1 MKVRLGTWL
10 AGAAAVGTVGLA
22 VFDPWGIGQTRAGA
36 DRISTVSQR
45 VFPTLG
51 DRDPNRATIEFSGRE
66 GPTVRLVPSGEGHQV
81 VVGDQLLGP
90 VDPEALDGIWASL
103 RMGTTL
109 RPASRGSNLGLGERG
124 VIVVSFPDETMA
136 LELGNDTADGGGLY
150 AKTGAPDAAPMVVES
165 ELGWLVDQPGEAWLD
180 RGMLELEPSEV
191 ASLAFGDAL
200 ALSRGEDDLW
210 RVQAGDEPALLQSA
224 AVEQRISRL
233 LGARLDPLQQRAGA
247 GAETFTPWL
256 VVTDAAGGAHPL
268 MLGGACPGRP
278 GRLLVDR
285 GPGLVG
291 CIDESIA
298 EAWSV
303 VDDGMLETRLIPYAY
318 GRVLSVVR
326 EPVGGTEQ
334 RPLEL
339 RRKSGGWVLDDGVLR
354 LEADE
359 TEVFRWY
366 DTLSRVELAPL
377 PSEAATSDFV
387 AQHVLTIDTDTT
399 QVLRLACGRA
409 PRRTGPESPPSAGK
423 RGWWCKRDDG
433 PPRLV
438 LSETLAAT
446 FDAATFSD
454 KSLAGYGPGEARA
467 IEIVHGPLDGDGLRV
482 SAHLELG
489 VWTLDAPEHPDGDS
503 AIDQVRLEE
512 LLGEV
517 GSLRADR
524 WVESAP
530 GQVVR
535 SVRVE
540 VLPEDGEARAVELT
554 LHDDCIVTVD
564 GRIAQVEPATCAALQ
579 GGVLFDDPLRYWF
592 RGARSVSL
600 EIDGETTMLVRK
612 DEDWAM
618 ASGERVPSDVR
629 TTLEGLESWRS
640 SGIAAGDGD
649 GAAMKLVVRRDGAPS
664 VTVEVGER
672 TVQLENAPW
681 HYREAGQVRL
691 STPD

>member
-1 MKVRLGTWL
+1 MKIRVGTWA
-10 AGAAAVGTVGLA
+10 AGAAALMTVGLA
-22 VFDPWGIGQTRAGA
+22 LFDPWGIGGTRAGA
-36 DRISTVSQR
+36 DRVSTVSQR

-66 GPTVRLVPSGEGHQV
+66 GPTVRLVPGGEVHQV
-81 VVGDQLLGP
+81 VVGEQLLGP

-109 RPASRGSNLGLGERG
+109 RPASRGSDLGLGERG

-150 AKTGAPDAAPMVVES
+150 AQSRAPDAAPMVVES

-180 RGMLELEPSEV
+180 RGMLELEPAEV

-224 AVEQRISRL
+224 AVEQRVSRL
-233 LGARLDPLQQRAGA
+233 LGARLDPLQERAGA
-247 GAETFTPWL
+247 GAETFKPWL

-268 MLGGACPGRP
+268 MLGGECPGRP

-291 CIDESIA
+291 CIDETIA
-298 EAWSV
+298 EAWTV

-326 EPVGGTEQ
+326 EPLEGAD

-339 RRKSGGWVLDDGVLR
+339 RRKSGGWVLDDGTLR
-354 LEADE
+354 VEADE

-377 PSEAATSDFV
+377 PKDVDTSTFV
-387 AQHVLTIDTDTT
+387 AGHVLTIDTDST
-399 QVLRLACGRA
+399 QVLRLACGQA
-409 PRRTGPESPPSAGK
+409 PRKTDPEGPTTGK
-423 RGWWCKRDDG
+423 RAWWCSRDDG

-438 LSETLAAT
+438 LSESIAPT

-454 KSLAGYGPGEARA
+454 KSLASYGPGEARA
-467 IEIVHGPLDGDGLRV
+467 IEVVHGPADGDGLRV

-489 VWTLDAPEHPDGDS
+489 VWTLDAPDHPDGDS
-503 AIDQVRLEE
+503 AIDQLRLEG
-512 LLGEV
+512 LLGEL
-517 GSLRADR
+517 GSLRAETWLDT
-524 WVESAP
+524 AP
-530 GQVVR
+530 ATVIR
-535 SVRVE
+535 SLRVE
-540 VLPEDGEARAVELT
+540 VLPEDGAARAVEVM
-554 LHDDCIVTVD
+554 LHPDCVVSVGDRVATVE
-564 GRIAQVEPATCAALQ
+564 ASTCQALQ
-579 GGVLFDDPLRYWF
+579 GGLFYDDPIRDWF
-592 RGARSVSL
+592 RGARSVSVAR
-600 EIDGETTMLVRK
+600 DGETTLVVRK
-612 DEDWAM
+612 DEGWTLE
-618 ASGERVPSDVR
+618 SGEAVPAELLR
-629 TTLEGLESWRS
+629 TLDDLEAWRS
-640 SGIAAGDGD
+640 SGIAPGP
-649 GAAMKLVVRRDGAPS
+649 GASVQTTLVVRRDGAPT
-664 VTVEVGER
+664 VTVEVGEG
-672 TVQLENAPW
+672 TAQLENAPW
-681 HYREAGQVRL
+681 HYRQARSEGL
-691 STPD
+691 EP